1 MGFFLRPFD
10 VAHGLHAVGL
20 AQGRPEQ
27 AKRVEGQFNLMDLA
41 TVLFYLIAVITI
53 GSAAMVAFSRNI
65 IYSAFSLLGTFA
77 GVAGIYIFLGADF
90 VAAVQLL
97 IYVGGILVLI
107 LFAVMLT
114 HRITDVQITNRA
126 AGRLPGLALVAILL
140 ALLIHT
146 IRQTPWAKVKEVVY
160 APTTAKIG
168 DLFLRNYLLPFE
180 LASLVLLA
188 ALIGAVVLARK
199 EIRE

>member
-1 MGFFLRPFD
+1 
-10 VAHGLHAVGL
+10 
-20 AQGRPEQ
+20 
-27 AKRVEGQFNLMDLA
+27 MDLA
-41 TVLFYLIAVITI
+41 TVVFYLVAAVTV

-77 GVAGIYIFLGADF
+77 GVAGIYVFLGADF
-90 VAAVQLL
+90 VAAVQVL

-126 AGRLPGLALVAILL
+126 VGRVPALAVVGIMLFFLVQSIREVTWRKAKDLL
-140 ALLIHT
+140 
-146 IRQTPWAKVKEVVY
+146 Y
-160 APTTAKIG
+160 DPTTAKIG
-168 DLFLRNYLLPFE
+168 DLFLENYLLPFE

-188 ALIGAVVLARK
+188 ALIGAVVISRK
-199 EIRE
+199 ELKE